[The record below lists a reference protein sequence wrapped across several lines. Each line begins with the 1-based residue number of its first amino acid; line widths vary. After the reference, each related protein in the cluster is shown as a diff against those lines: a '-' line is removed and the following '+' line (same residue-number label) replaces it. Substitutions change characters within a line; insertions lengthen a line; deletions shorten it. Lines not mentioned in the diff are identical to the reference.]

1 MLFRSQTAL
10 LLLAEMEERPEE
22 TVDVVFTLE
31 ADRQPLDDADRTE
44 PGPQTP
50 STR

>member
-1 MLFRSQTAL
+1 MLP
-10 LLLAEMEERPEE
+10 LAKMEERRPEE
-22 TVDVVFTLE
+22 TVDVVFTPE